1 MRIAGTSYND
11 SIVNQLNQ
19 LAAQQYTLQSQATT
33 GQRIQAPA
41 DDPAAMSA
49 ALNLQSENSSV
60 QQFSQNVSTLQNR
73 ASLSGSALQQL
84 KTITDKANELAA
96 GVDGTTSTQ
105 TMLTDSTQVSQ
116 LIQQAVDVLNSKD
129 GSSYLFGGTASGQ
142 PPFSVTTDANGN
154 VTAVTYQGNITVSQ
168 SQISANSSIAVDVP
182 GENNTGSGPRG
193 VVSDSRYGADLF
205 NHLISL
211 QNNLLNGNSTA
222 VSTTDLSSLQKD
234 DDNVIFQV
242 ADNGAVQTRLDS
254 AASAD
259 TASQAALET
268 SITNVAGADLTTT
281 LVKLSQANNA
291 YQAGLQSASA
301 ILQLNQSLL
310 SYLP

>member
-11 SIVNQLNQ
+11 SIINQLNQ

-154 VTAVTYQGNITVSQ
+154 VTAVTYK
-168 SQISANSSIAVDVP
+168 
-182 GENNTGSGPRG
+182 
-193 VVSDSRYGADLF
+193 
-205 NHLISL
+205 
-211 QNNLLNGNSTA
+211 GNSGFPKP
-222 VSTTDLSSLQKD
+222 DLRPLVDRRRCPRRKQHR
-234 DDNVIFQV
+234 F
-242 ADNGAVQTRLDS
+242 RS
-254 AASAD
+254 ARCGQRQPLRRRS
-259 TASQAALET
+259 
-268 SITNVAGADLTTT
+268 V
-281 LVKLSQANNA
+281 
-291 YQAGLQSASA
+291 
-301 ILQLNQSLL
+301 
-310 SYLP
+310 